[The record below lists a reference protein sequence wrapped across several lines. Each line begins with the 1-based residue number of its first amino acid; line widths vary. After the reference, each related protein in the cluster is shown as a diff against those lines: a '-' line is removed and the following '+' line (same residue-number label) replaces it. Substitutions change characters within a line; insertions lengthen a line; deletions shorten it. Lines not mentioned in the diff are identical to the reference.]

1 MIETRRLKN
10 VVIFI
15 QTISLILVRCSFLFK
30 LKIIANYCSR
40 CGSIRF
46 LERMESYPMRFVS
59 LSGSELSNPSLYEN
73 HAEKNPFQWKQKS
86 YPIWK
91 LEWSDSDPVRWRHR
105 IKRLDSNLKLYKY
118 NTVNLLSCIT
128 LDIEYFHFAAHFKQQ
143 SLARV
148 IESTI
153 SRS

>member
-1 MIETRRLKN
+1 MFFFYLNSK
-10 VVIFI
+10 
-15 QTISLILVRCSFLFK
+15 
-30 LKIIANYCSR
+30 
-40 CGSIRF
+40 
-46 LERMESYPMRFVS
+46 SYPSIVPDVVPLGFWSGWRAIRWVS
-59 LSGSELSNPSLYEN
+59 YHFQEPSFPTPLLYEN
-73 HAEKNPFQWKQKS
+73 HAEKNSFQWKQKA

-91 LEWSDSDPVRWRHR
+91 LEWSDSDPVRWRHS